1 MDTNATGWKA
11 VSMAPGCH
19 LSLLVEE
26 REEMCVYCGAMCG
39 SPPPPRG
46 GFTIPKGDRGICV
59 PTGVMQ
65 HEDMMATTQFSSP
78 ECLTLV

>member
-1 MDTNATGWKA
+1 MSTLELCVG
-11 VSMAPGCH
+11 
-19 LSLLVEE
+19 LLLHHV
-26 REEMCVYCGAMCG
+26 V
-39 SPPPPRG
+39 
-46 GFTIPKGDRGICV
+46 GFAIPKGDRGI